1 MICGYTCEDLASMF
15 KELKT
20 LGVMVK
26 DLTDKL
32 RKVVRSFLF
41 FCLDMLLFV
50 KSTFKI
56 RLISHVLIK
65 CTAF

>member
-41 FCLDMLLFV
+41 FCLDMLFV

-56 RLISHVLIK
+56 RLFSHVFIEF
-65 CTAF
+65 TAF

>member
-1 MICGYTCEDLASMF
+1 MICGYTCDDLASMF

-32 RKVVRSFLF
+32 RKVVRTIDIS
-41 FCLDMLLFV
+41 
-50 KSTFKI
+50 
-56 RLISHVLIK
+56 RL
-65 CTAF
+65 